1 MFSKHFIEC
10 QSAHL
15 KIEMHC
21 IYSKNKY
28 ILEVSIPPLS
38 GFCLDIHRPQK
49 PKTKC
54 RAVKQ
59 TIVIA
64 SCHSSV
70 AICLC
75 RRDSSQ
81 SNFKLSQM
89 EKLTVQRAVPY
100 LSTS

>member
-38 GFCLDIHRPQK
+38 GFYLFGHSQAPETQDQK
-49 PKTKC
+49 QGC
-54 RAVKQ
+54 
-59 TIVIA
+59 
-64 SCHSSV
+64 
-70 AICLC
+70 
-75 RRDSSQ
+75 
-81 SNFKLSQM
+81 
-89 EKLTVQRAVPY
+89 
-100 LSTS
+100 